1 MSALAARS
9 HPRNARLAAALIDLT
24 DKDQQVSPD
33 SSGSSDEDP
42 VAGGGGK
49 PQVQRWRSAA
59 EVIEMIGKQAASSLT
74 FPLKSPT
81 LDGWEDPVVGG
92 GGKKVKLEHR

>member
-42 VAGGGGK
+42 VVGGGK
-49 PQVQRWRSAA
+49 LQVQRWRSAA

-92 GGKKVKLEHR
+92 GGKKVKLERR